1 MGKKQPACQ
10 IFRYLPKRVIAA
22 IAAIA
27 KKNGW
32 NNPKSGV
39 RFYPATPLVKAIFLF
54 YLKQMLSLEDLAMHL
69 KEFGQVR
76 RALGFG
82 RYTPSKSTLSRFL
95 RALGSQPLEELFY
108 DLVEIL
114 QEQGF
119 LKGFHLAIDSTHV
132 KAWSQR
138 KSKDKK
144 TDEFKYAKNCDFA
157 RLGMTPKGF
166 MLCYRV
172 HVATVTKSEI
182 PVAVHIVP
190 GNEHDRSIF
199 EDIFEKA
206 VDQLPDPLAVSADKG
221 YSSGKNRDLIQ
232 AAGAACIIRPT
243 KTDLMGNPLDH
254 FIPEGM
260 TEKTYWTV
268 YWRRN
273 AVERTFARTKGQLNL
288 KRPRVVEEDPIK
300 QHVFLSFILH
310 QLLVFASA
318 ALGLKKTSFS
328 TFR

>member
-1 MGKKQPACQ
+1 MRIKQPAYHV
-10 IFRYLPKRVIAA
+10 FRYLPKRVIAA

-32 NNPKSGV
+32 DEPKCGK
-39 RFYPATPLVKAIFLF
+39 RFYRATTMIKAIFVY
-54 YLKQMLSLEDLAMHL
+54 YLKQLRSLDHLAMHL
-69 KEFGQVR
+69 KEFGDVR
-76 RALGFG
+76 RALIFG
-82 RYTPSKSTLSRFL
+82 RHSPSKSTFSRFMKH
-95 RALGSQPLEELFY
+95 LGSQPLEELFHE
-108 DLVEIL
+108 LVKIL

-119 LKGFHLAIDSTHV
+119 LKGSHLAIDSTHV
-132 KAWSQR
+132 QAWSQR
-138 KSKDKK
+138 KSEDKTK
-144 TDEFKYAKNCDFA
+144 PEFKEGKNCEFA
-157 RLGMTPKGF
+157 RVGMTPKGF

-172 HVATVTKSEI
+172 HVATLTRSEI
-182 PVAVHIVP
+182 PVAIHIVP
-190 GNEHDRSIF
+190 GNRHDRAMF
-199 EDIFEKA
+199 EEILGKA
-206 VDQLPDPLAVSADKG
+206 VDQIPDPLAVSADKG

-243 KTDLMGNPLDH
+243 KTDPKKTALH
-254 FIPEGM
+254 EFVPEGM
-260 TEKTYWTV
+260 SEKTYWIV

-288 KRPRVVEEDPIK
+288 SRPRVVQEDPIK

-318 ALGLKKTSFS
+318 GIGLAKTSFS